1 MNGFLHTLT
10 DNGDI
15 FWRGF
20 KTTVELFLIAAVGSL
35 ALGTL
40 LAAARVSPVPV
51 LRTVGTAYVQVV
63 RNTPLTLLFAFLVFA
78 VPKLEI
84 GIDYFPSACIAL
96 IAYTSAFICEVLRSG
111 INTVAAGQAEAAR
124 ALGMTFGQVLGQVVL
139 PQAFRSIV
147 PPLMSVMIAMLK
159 NTTIAAGFSVVEAGA
174 IPQYMS
180 ERGENQF
187 STLIWITLGFLLLV
201 TPLAVLQRRLERRWT
216 LAR

>member
-1 MNGFLHTLT
+1 MDSFLHTLT
-10 DNGDI
+10 NNGDI

-20 KTTVELFLIAAVGSL
+20 RTTVELFLIAAVGSL
-35 ALGTL
+35 ILGTL
-40 LAAARVSPVPV
+40 LAAFRVSPVPV
-51 LRTVGTAYVQVV
+51 LRAVGMAYVQVV

-78 VPKLEI
+78 VPKLDI
-84 GIDYFPSACIAL
+84 AIDYFPSACIAL
-96 IAYTSAFICEVLRSG
+96 IAYTSAFVCEVVRSG
-111 INTVAAGQAEAAR
+111 VNTVATGQAEAAR
-124 ALGMTFGQVLGQVVL
+124 ALGMTFRQVLGQVVL

-187 STLIWITLGFLLLV
+187 ATLIWIVIGFLVLIAPLV
-201 TPLAVLQRRLERRWT
+201 VLQRRLERRWAV
-216 LAR
+216 AR

>member
-1 MNGFLHTLT
+1 
-10 DNGDI
+10 
-15 FWRGF
+15 
-20 KTTVELFLIAAVGSL
+20 
-35 ALGTL
+35 
-40 LAAARVSPVPV
+40 VPV

>member
-84 GIDYFPSACIAL
+84 GIDYFPSACIA
-96 IAYTSAFICEVLRSG
+96 
-111 INTVAAGQAEAAR
+111 
-124 ALGMTFGQVLGQVVL
+124 
-139 PQAFRSIV
+139 
-147 PPLMSVMIAMLK
+147 
-159 NTTIAAGFSVVEAGA
+159 
-174 IPQYMS
+174 
-180 ERGENQF
+180 
-187 STLIWITLGFLLLV
+187 
-201 TPLAVLQRRLERRWT
+201 
-216 LAR
+216 